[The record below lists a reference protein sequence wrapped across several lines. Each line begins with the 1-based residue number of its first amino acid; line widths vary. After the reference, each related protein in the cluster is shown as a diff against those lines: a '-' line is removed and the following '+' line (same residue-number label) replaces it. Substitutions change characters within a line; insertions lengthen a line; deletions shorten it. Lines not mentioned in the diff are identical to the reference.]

1 MKRVVMAFALLAA
14 IVLYSVTASIC
25 LNGWQNNITYIID
38 EIRLCNEKGDSENAS
53 AAADKLTYTW
63 TKLEKG
69 MSIFVS
75 DEKLNNISSSVA
87 KLPQFVTEANDELDA
102 ELESIRRQLKLICRG
117 ELPLWYNL
125 L

>member
-1 MKRVVMAFALLAA
+1 MKRVAMAFSLIGAIIVYAA
-14 IVLYSVTASIC
+14 VASLCLINWQGDVTE
-25 LNGWQNNITYIID
+25 IID
-38 EIRLCNEKGDSENAS
+38 EIKLYNESGDTGKTS
-53 AAADKLTYTW
+53 AAADRLTDEW
-63 TKLEKG
+63 KSLEKK
-69 MSIFVS
+69 MSIFVC

-87 KLPQFVTEANDELDA
+87 KVPQFVDEANDELDA